1 MTSKWKCRYLV
12 YGYYRDHTFMAKF
25 DDDKQAEAYRDEMNA
40 NEKTRDPW
48 FNFCYIEVQPL

>member
-1 MTSKWKCRYLV
+1 MTKEWKRRYLV
-12 YGYYRDHTFMAKF
+12 NGYYRYHTFMEKF
-25 DDDKQAEAYRDEMNA
+25 DKLEDAQAYRDEMNA